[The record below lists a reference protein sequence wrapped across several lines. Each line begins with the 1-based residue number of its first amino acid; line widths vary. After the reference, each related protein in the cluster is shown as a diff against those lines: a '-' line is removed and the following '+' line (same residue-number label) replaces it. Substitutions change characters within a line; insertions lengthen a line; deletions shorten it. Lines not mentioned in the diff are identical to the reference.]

1 MKLSWHFWHWL
12 VKCTDYMNSS
22 LSLCVSL
29 SFHHFY
35 QNLSFWF
42 FWFKIRSFIKF
53 PTTFPLN
60 SFLSFRAN
68 VHQKTTLMHV
78 EVLWIFFVLFC
89 FLVFVL
95 FVLLFFENCFI
106 LIRRIYSIELYPG
119 KYCFQ
124 TLPAKFHFKW
134 LFQGYTVRTNLSF
147 DRNLKYFI

>member
-89 FLVFVL
+89 FLVFVFCL
-95 FVLLFFENCFI
+95 FCCFLKTVSFLLGEFI
-106 LIRRIYSIELYPG
+106 LSNFTPGNIAFKHYQLNSISSDYFRDTLWEL
-119 KYCFQ
+119 
-124 TLPAKFHFKW
+124 T
-134 LFQGYTVRTNLSF
+134 
-147 DRNLKYFI
+147 